1 MHFMSMGKNRSGMT
15 AAMAVLVFFSVCTA
29 PAKEFSASVKTSSPM
44 RKVSAPDREQ
54 RENYRRALQFVRT
67 MEMLRKN
74 YVDPEK
80 VSYEKLF
87 NHAMQ
92 GMVSALDPYS
102 GYEAAPEFRNQQIK
116 RTGTT
121 VGIGAMAVK
130 PDGKP
135 VTVVRVLPR
144 SPAAAAGVRAGDQ
157 ITAIDGVPVSKLN
170 LAGALSKL
178 RGPKGSVVTLQIK
191 RFRKDLTV
199 KVTRDL
205 VADPSVPPESVKLI
219 AGKIGFFKLTSFNR
233 TAPEGVKNALK
244 KLKSLGAEAII
255 IDLRYNPGGLVDSA
269 VKIASQLLPADKMIF
284 KARSR
289 DKAGERVV
297 KTGTGLTIDDRIP
310 LVILINAF
318 SASCSEILTGALQDH
333 KRATVLGV
341 RSFGKGTILHV
352 VQLPGGSAVRYASAY
367 YVTPGGRVIEG
378 RGIIPDHELRISA
391 NEVMRL
397 SGQSLRYPG
406 EIKPKAAGAI
416 RDRQLAGAVV
426 LLQKKLQKSAA
437 AK

>member
-1 MHFMSMGKNRSGMT
+1 MSMGKSRSGMT

-29 PAKEFSASVKTSSPM
+29 PGKEFSASGKASSPM
-44 RKVSAPDREQ
+44 RKVSVADREQ
-54 RENYRRALQFVRT
+54 SENYRLAMQLVRT

-87 NHAMQ
+87 DYAIQ

-130 PDGKP
+130 PAGKP

-157 ITAIDGVPVSKLN
+157 IIAIDGVPVSKLN

-205 VADPSVPPESVKLI
+205 VADPAVPPESVKLI
-219 AGKIGFFKLTSFNR
+219 AGKIGFFKLTSFNKA
-233 TAPEGVKNALK
+233 APECVKNALE
-244 KLKSLGAEAII
+244 KLKKLGAEAVV

-269 VKIASQLLPADKMIF
+269 VKIASLILPADKVVF
-284 KARSR
+284 RARSR
-289 DKAGERVV
+289 DKSRERVV
-297 KTGTGLTIDDRIP
+297 RTISGVTIDEHTP

-333 KRATVLGV
+333 KRATVIGV

-352 VQLPGGSAVRYASAY
+352 VPLPGGSAVRYAAAH
-367 YVTPGGRVIEG
+367 YVTPGGRMIEG

-391 NEVMRL
+391 NEVVRL
-397 SGQSLRYPG
+397 SGQTLRYPG
-406 EIKPKAAGAI
+406 VIKPKAAGTI
-416 RDRQLAGAVV
+416 RDRQLAGAVA